1 VVSTHSAAAVIVI
14 YGIQIVA
21 IANIAMPTVVVGQV
35 IARDD
40 AAWLRAQR
48 VHLPPVAAAGRVRVG
63 DLIGRDVVVATA
75 TGRDPSPTQW
85 S

>member
-1 VVSTHSAAAVIVI
+1 
-14 YGIQIVA
+14 
-21 IANIAMPTVVVGQV
+21 MPTVVVGQV

-75 TGRDPSPTQW
+75 TCRVTPAPANGHSTVARVGDQAVLERGVADIAK
-85 S
+85 